1 MVRFVKK
8 TMKKEFKKGCVNVNF
23 SNPKSQIN
31 KSIISEIQNLV
42 KVKKNLDIF
51 INQLNKNEF
60 KYNISKWNF

>member
-1 MVRFVKK
+1 M
-8 TMKKEFKKGCVNVNF
+8 TKELKKGCVNVNF
-23 SNPKSQIN
+23 SNQNSQIN

-60 KYNISKWNF
+60 KYDISKWKF